1 MRKQLIETAV
11 IVVVMAAGYRIMAL
25 VGRRG
30 LRGLVARTTD
40 ADATGRADTL
50 WSMARRVILVVV
62 VISTL
67 LLVADVWGISTTP
80 LIAFGSVIGV
90 ALGLGVQHAVRDM
103 IAGFFILA
111 EDQYRIGDDVEING
125 VSGTVVDIRP
135 RVTVLKDDQGSLH
148 YLAHG
153 TIEKTANRSR
163 IGN

>member
-1 MRKQLIETAV
+1 
-11 IVVVMAAGYRIMAL
+11 
-25 VGRRG
+25 
-30 LRGLVARTTD
+30 
-40 ADATGRADTL
+40 
-50 WSMARRVILVVV
+50 MARRVIVVVV
-62 VISTL
+62 VIATL

-125 VSGTVVDIRP
+125 VAGTVADIRP
-135 RVTVLKDDQGSLH
+135 RVTVLKDEEGSFY

-153 TIEKTANRSR
+153 TIEKTANRSHR
-163 IGN
+163 T